1 MKNSKRFLAIIILA
15 IVATVV
21 TVVSCKKEKQE
32 QKSYNAEQSVQ
43 CSDNMDEYLISF
55 KNKLLSAQK
64 GEETIS
70 LEQAQRDLGNLLNF
84 NFGDANFITDEIQ
97 YDTIYVPVMLEG
109 NLIDMAQLANT
120 YNIAFANIL
129 ET

>member
-55 KNKLLSAQK
+55 KNKQH
-64 GEETIS
+64 
-70 LEQAQRDLGNLLNF
+70 
-84 NFGDANFITDEIQ
+84 
-97 YDTIYVPVMLEG
+97 
-109 NLIDMAQLANT
+109 
-120 YNIAFANIL
+120 
-129 ET
+129 